1 MSLAAIRTDG
11 ASGEEAAALDLA
23 RRLRDFE
30 IQLELAQ
37 IGGSEL
43 MAAMVQARQ
52 EVGAAFGLGQEAL
65 SELSDT
71 IAALAEA
78 RARVVRTHRAL
89 EQARRDLG
97 LDHLAMGD
105 WDKDG
110 RG

>member
-11 ASGEEAAALDLA
+11 ASGEETAALDLA

-30 IQLELAQ
+30 TQLELAQ

-52 EVGAAFGLGQEAL
+52 EVGAAFGLGQDAL
-65 SELSDT
+65 SELADT

-78 RARVVRTHRAL
+78 RAKVVRMHKAL
-89 EQARRDLG
+89 EAARRELG
-97 LDHLAMGD
+97 LDHLALGD
-105 WDKDG
+105 WDKG
-110 RG
+110 